1 MDIVDIISLGFS
13 LFAII
18 LTIAMYY
25 KHDKRLKEQ
34 EAKLNAY
41 QIKKIE
47 EEESD
52 SKKAQVRGN
61 IIKGDKGR
69 RDIRIY
75 NTGKAPAKNI
85 YINFLDNS
93 DEKVAIMKYPSPYEF
108 LNTGDHFDIIMHL
121 YIGGSDVL
129 KMKLI
134 WEDDF
139 SNQNEYI
146 QHFKLT

>member
-1 MDIVDIISLGFS
+1 MYIVDITSLGFS
-13 LFAII
+13 LLAII
-18 LTIAMYY
+18 LTIVMYY

-47 EEESD
+47 EEEFD
-52 SKKAQVRGN
+52 NRKAQVRGN

-85 YINFLDNS
+85 YITFLDKT
-93 DEKVAIMKYPSPYEF
+93 DENMIIMKYPSPYEF
-108 LNTGDHFDIIMHL
+108 LNIGDHFDIIVHL
-121 YIGGSDVL
+121 YIGSPDIL

-139 SNQNEYI
+139 SSQNEHL

>member
-1 MDIVDIISLGFS
+1 MDVGNIISLGLS
-13 LFAII
+13 LLAIV

-75 NTGKAPAKNI
+75 NMGKAPAKNI
-85 YINFLDNS
+85 YVTFLDNT

-139 SNQNEYI
+139 SNQNEHI